1 MGEITKETY
10 IRKKLEQEI
19 GELKGKNYE
28 LEFSCLVL
36 SEQKEELER
45 KISELQEEKEE
56 NPTIS

>member
-1 MGEITKETY
+1 MAEITKETY

-19 GELKGKNYE
+19 GELKGEIYE
-28 LEFSCLVL
+28 LEFSCLLL

-45 KISELQEEKEE
+45 KISGLQKEKEE